1 MQCRSAL
8 TRIDAM
14 RTGELP
20 ADEAGALKKHLNTCS
35 SCDESV
41 GDLDDLARAVKTLAI
56 TPPRSCRDAV
66 RDRFD
71 MIEVSG
77 RQVWVAFSSRGL
89 TMIHTGGSADD
100 FRSRYAERCG
110 HELER
115 ESLPEKLRK
124 QVAAALEGEGVRKP
138 LVDLVAAT
146 EFERRVLEVLTHIPR
161 GEVRTYSWVA
171 QQAGRPS
178 AVRAVGNICARN
190 VVPFVVPCHRV
201 VPTVGGIGN
210 YAFGERTKRELLKRE
225 GVPVEQLDDLGRRGI
240 RFFGSRTT
248 KIFCVPTCR
257 DAQRTRD
264 ENRLFF
270 HDADEAYDKGF
281 RPCKRCQPAA
291 A

>member
-1 MQCRSAL
+1 MQCKSVL

-14 RTGELP
+14 RTGELESG
-20 ADEAGALKKHLNTCS
+20 EAGVVKKHLSTCP

-41 GDLDDLARAVKTLAI
+41 GDIQDLARAVKTLQVA
-56 TPPRSCRDAV
+56 PPRSCRDAAY
-66 RDRFD
+66 DRFD
-71 MIEVSG
+71 MIEVGG

-89 TMIHTGGSADD
+89 TMIHTGGSMDD
-100 FRSRYAERCG
+100 FHSRYAERFDR
-110 HELER
+110 ELER
-115 ESLPEKLRK
+115 EALPEKLRK
-124 QVAAALEGEGVRKP
+124 QVAAALEGEGVSKP
-138 LVDLVAAT
+138 NVDLLAAT
-146 EFERRVLEVLTHIPR
+146 EFERRVLDVLTHIPR

-171 QQAGRPS
+171 QQAGRP
-178 AVRAVGNICARN
+178 AAIRAVGNICARN

-210 YAFGERTKRELLKRE
+210 YAFGERIKRELLKRE
-225 GVPVEQLDDLGRRGI
+225 GVPVEQLDDLARRGI
-240 RFFGSRTT
+240 RFTGSKTT
-248 KIFCVPTCR
+248 KIFCNPTCR

-270 HDADEAYDKGF
+270 HDADEAFDKGF